1 MNPVVY
7 DGGMTDVLLLLAE
20 AAATADGLPGWA
32 KNRLGPLGALV
43 LLGVYAYYTEK
54 KRIPAVVEQI
64 KKAQMDL
71 TTLRDDH
78 KVETN
83 ELRTKH
89 EADEDKLRD
98 DIQEWRD
105 RHTKERGARAWWQS
119 KAEGL
124 AKQLDIEVGIPPD
137 IDKTHY
143 QSDEG

>member
-1 MNPVVY
+1 MI
-7 DGGMTDVLLLLAE
+7 DVFLFLAE
-20 AAATADGLPGWA
+20 AATADGLPGWA
-32 KNRLGPLGALV
+32 KFLLGPLGALA
-43 LLGVYAYYTEK
+43 LLGIYAYYTEK
-54 KRIPAVVEQI
+54 KRIPAVVEKI
-64 KKAQMDL
+64 EKAQTDL
-71 TTLRDDH
+71 TTLRDEH

-89 EADEDKLRD
+89 EKEEDKLRD

-105 RHTKERGARAWWQS
+105 RHTKERSSRAWWQS

-143 QSDEG
+143 QSD